1 MYKKDWIMRQIEN
14 LIEILSRVFLEKET
28 PEYELE
34 ETTSSKE
41 YNDLYILLDQ
51 MLQEGKINEAENLL
65 FDHIEI
71 GNKKYLEVAI
81 NFYYKLNNMEDTF
94 LEEHDF
100 SRQEVD
106 DGLKDLMNQMGIKI
120 EIS

>member
-14 LIEILSRVFLEKET
+14 LIEILSRVFLEKDT
-28 PEYELE
+28 PEYELME
-34 ETTSSKE
+34 DTSSKE
-41 YNDLYILLDQ
+41 FNYLYLQLDN
-51 MLQEGKINEAENLL
+51 MLKEGQINEAENLL

-71 GNKKYLEVAI
+71 GNKKYLELAI
-81 NFYYKLNNMEDTF
+81 NFYYKLNNMEDSF
-94 LEEHDF
+94 LKEHNF